1 MNTTKD
7 EQQTSE
13 TNHIERTVLPLFSMP
28 FYKSELGEPTKQAL
42 DFCHNTEYV
51 RYKADNGWVSRNKYV
66 LESKELV
73 ETKAMIMRE
82 FNIFM
87 HNILSFE
94 DKYQFYITNSWIQKI
109 STGDYTHQ
117 HAHENSLV
125 SGVYY
130 LEVFEDSGDFTVEKS
145 FDTMNILPTFIT
157 FNFREPNPLNSL
169 SWTIRPRNGTFVL
182 FPSHMSHNAGVNRNP
197 KERYCIAFNSYV
209 RGVFGTTDGVS
220 DLVLR

>member
-7 EQQTSE
+7 DQQNCE
-13 TNHIERTVLPLFSMP
+13 ANRIERVVLPLFSMP

-66 LESKELV
+66 LEAKELV

-82 FNIFM
+82 LNVFM
-87 HNILSFE
+87 HEILSFE
-94 DKYQFYITNSWIQKI
+94 DEYSFYITNSWIQKI
-109 STGDYTHQ
+109 SMGDYTHP
-117 HAHENSLV
+117 HAHENSLI

-145 FDTMNILPTFIT
+145 YDTMNILPTFVT
-157 FNFREPNPLNSL
+157 FNFKKSNPLNSH
-169 SWTIRPRNGTFVL
+169 SWTIRPKNGTFVL
-182 FPSHMSHNAGVNRNP
+182 FPSHMSHNAGV
-197 KERYCIAFNSYV
+197 K
-209 RGVFGTTDGVS
+209 
-220 DLVLR
+220 

>member
-7 EQQTSE
+7 EQQNNE
-13 TNHIERTVLPLFSMP
+13 TNQIERAVVPLFSMP
-28 FYKSELGEPTKQAL
+28 FYRSELGEPTKQAL

-51 RYKADNGWVSRNKYV
+51 RYKADNGWVSKNKYV

-87 HNILSFE
+87 HNILSFD

-145 FDTMNILPTFIT
+145 FDTMNILPTFVT
-157 FNFREPNPLNSL
+157 FLFKESNPLNSL
-169 SWTIRPRNGTFVL
+169 SWTIRPQNGTFVL
-182 FPSHMSHNAGVNRNP
+182 FPSHMAHNAGVNRNA

-209 RGVFGTTDGVS
+209 RGVFGETDGVS

>member
-7 EQQTSE
+7 DQQNCE
-13 TNHIERTVLPLFSMP
+13 ANRIERVVLPLFSMP

-209 RGVFGTTDGVS
+209 RGVFGTTNGVS